1 MNRGL
6 EASGLICIKAKKP
19 LLENCL
25 GNGWLAVVDKNDEDN
40 GENHDDNDHN
50 DNSNDDDNDDD
61 DHEGLIVGGLGGG
74 RLAARA
80 EQLSEVS
87 EVRGKLDL
95 ISRRASYILFTLFY
109 PIFVL

>member
-1 MNRGL
+1 M
-6 EASGLICIKAKKP
+6 
-19 LLENCL
+19 
-25 GNGWLAVVDKNDEDN
+25 AVVDKNDDDN
-40 GENHDDNDHN
+40 DENHDDNDHN
-50 DNSNDDDNDDD
+50 DDNDNPNDDDNDDD

-95 ISRRASYILFTLFY
+95 ISRRASYIFFTLFY
-109 PIFVL
+109 PIFVLLVMCFIPP